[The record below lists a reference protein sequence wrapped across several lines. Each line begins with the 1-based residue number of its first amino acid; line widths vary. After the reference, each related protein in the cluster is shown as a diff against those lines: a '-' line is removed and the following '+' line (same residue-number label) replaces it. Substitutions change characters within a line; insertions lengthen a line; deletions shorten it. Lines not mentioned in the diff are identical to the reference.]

1 MSVPSLLTPE
11 WQVPGN
17 VIARVSDRRG
27 GVSAS
32 PYDSF
37 NLALHV
43 GDYPFA
49 VQQNRERLLR
59 CLPEGMSVQWLEQV
73 HGTVVVDAQ
82 FAAPERCA
90 DAVYVDTPGLAGA
103 VLTADCLPVF
113 FAARH
118 GRSVAVAHA
127 GWRGLAA
134 GILESTLVRFADAP
148 QDVVAWLGPAIGVCH
163 FEVGLEVR
171 DSFLDACATAAQREQ
186 LQAHAFR
193 PAAHSGKCFA
203 DLYALARFR
212 LQAAGVREI
221 GGGGTCTHC
230 DVERYYSYRRDGRT
244 GRFVSIVGLA
254 PNQD

>member
-1 MSVPSLLTPE
+1 MNPLLLTPD
-11 WQVPGN
+11 WRVPD
-17 VIARVSDRRG
+17 RVVAGVSERRG
-27 GVSAS
+27 GLSMA

-43 GDYPFA
+43 GDDPAA
-49 VQQNRERLLR
+49 VLQNRQRLLQ

-73 HGTVVVDAQ
+73 HGTAVVDAQ

-90 DAVYVDTPGLAGA
+90 DAVYVNQPGLAGA

-113 FAARH
+113 FADRH

-134 GILESTLVRFADAP
+134 GILESTLARFAEAP
-148 QDVVAWLGPAIGVCH
+148 EDVVAWLGPAIGVCH
-163 FEVGLEVR
+163 FEVGMEVR
-171 DSFLDACATAAQREQ
+171 DSFLDACATAAQREL

-193 PAAHSGKCFA
+193 AAAHPDKCFA

-212 LQAAGVREI
+212 LQAAGVREV
-221 GGGGTCTHC
+221 GGGGMCTHC
-230 DVERYYSYRRDGRT
+230 EVERFYSYRRDGRT

-254 PNQD
+254 PDQH